1 MVNLSPRVM
10 SNNLL
15 CVESLNKYFPG
26 LNEPKR
32 VLEDINFTLS
42 SWDSLAIMGPSGC
55 GKTTLLLIIAG
66 LLPSSGGLVKID
78 GEPIDGPTRK
88 IGLVLQEYGFFPWKT
103 VGANIL
109 LGANIQKL
117 KIPEKRLSEFK
128 SVLGIEGLDH
138 LYPHQLSGGQRQ
150 RVALARALILR
161 PALLLLDEPFAAID
175 AITRERLQDRLLAVF
190 GQRQFSFIIV
200 THNIEEAIFLGKR
213 ILVLDNRTPG
223 IKTVLENP
231 GVGDLHYRT
240 KPSFFEL
247 STKLRNILEEL
258 D

>member
-1 MVNLSPRVM
+1 M
-10 SNNLL
+10 SSNLL
-15 CVESLNKYFPG
+15 SVESLSKSFPG
-26 LNEPKR
+26 LDGPKR
-32 VLEDINFTLS
+32 VLQDVSFALS

-66 LLPSSGGLVKID
+66 LLPSSGGFIKID
-78 GEPIDGPTRK
+78 GESINGPTRK
-88 IGLVLQEYGFFPWKT
+88 IGLVLQEYGLFPWKT

-109 LGANIQKL
+109 LGARLQKMVIPDKKIGEL
-117 KIPEKRLSEFK
+117 KN
-128 SVLGIEGLDH
+128 VLGIEGLDH

-161 PALLLLDEPFAAID
+161 PSLLLLDEPFAAID
-175 AITRERLQDRLLAVF
+175 AITRERLQDRLLTVF

-213 ILVLDNRTPG
+213 ILILDNRASG
-223 IKTVLENP
+223 ISTIVDNP
-231 GVGDLHYRT
+231 GVGDPHYRT
-240 KPSFFEL
+240 KPAFFAL

-258 D
+258 E

>member
-1 MVNLSPRVM
+1 M

-15 CVESLNKYFPG
+15 CVESLSKSFPD
-26 LNEPKR
+26 LNEPKM
-32 VLEDINFTLS
+32 VLDDVSFTLS

-55 GKTTLLLIIAG
+55 GKTTLLLMIAG
-66 LLPSSGGLVKID
+66 LLPSSGGFIKID
-78 GEPIDGPTRK
+78 GEPINGPTRK
-88 IGLVLQEYGFFPWKT
+88 IGLVLQEYGLFPWKT

-109 LGANIQKL
+109 LGANLQKL
-117 KIPEKRLSEFK
+117 KIPEKRLAEFK

-213 ILVLDNRTPG
+213 ILILDNSASGVST
-223 IKTVLENP
+223 IMENP
-231 GVGDLHYRT
+231 GVGDPHYRT
-240 KPSFFEL
+240 KSAFFEL

>member
-1 MVNLSPRVM
+1 M

-15 CVESLNKYFPG
+15 SVESLSKSFPG

-32 VLEDINFTLS
+32 VLGDVSFTLS
-42 SWDSLAIMGPSGC
+42 SWDSLAVMGPSGC

-66 LLPSSGGLVKID
+66 LLPSSGGLIKID
-78 GEPIDGPTRK
+78 GESINGPTRK
-88 IGLVLQEYGFFPWKT
+88 IGLVLQEYGLFPWKT

-109 LGANIQKL
+109 LGASFQKL
-117 KIPEKRLSEFK
+117 EISEKSLSELK
-128 SVLGIEGLDH
+128 SVLGIEDLDH

-161 PALLLLDEPFAAID
+161 PSLLLLDEPFAAID

-213 ILVLDNRTPG
+213 ILVLNNRANGVSTIVDNP
-223 IKTVLENP
+223 E
-231 GVGDLHYRT
+231 VGDPQYRI
-240 KPSFFEL
+240 KPAFFSL
-247 STKLRNILEEL
+247 STKLRGILEEL